1 MNKKKIQAANSS
13 NFIGNNNFS
22 SHVHT
27 SLFNTLNILIQIKMK
42 EPSVQRIAC
51 PGKNKKKTS
60 PPSWRVDFNLVEHAH
75 P

>member
-27 SLFNTLNILIQIKMK
+27 SLFNTLNILIQIKMEETTLKIK

-51 PGKNKKKTS
+51 PGGKKKKKL
-60 PPSWRVDFNLVEHAH
+60 PPLRGG
-75 P
+75 